1 MTCTEGIYVYNLS
14 DFGNP
19 GVEYEK
25 TRHNIG
31 FRVIDKIAED
41 LKVDMSKKKF
51 DAIIGEGRI
60 GTEKIILLKPQ
71 TYMNLSGNSV
81 KQIMDFYKLSPDELI
96 VIYDDIDIEIGKI
109 RIKKSGG
116 SGTHN
121 GMRNIVQ
128 MLASEGFPR
137 IRVGTDKPKFKMDLA
152 EYVLMPFTKEEEIIL
167 KEVIEN
173 AARAAERIVTVGVQ
187 SAMNDFNGM

>member
-31 FRVIDKIAED
+31 FRVIDKIAEN
-41 LKVDMSKKKF
+41 LKIDMSKKKF